1 MNSGVFILCP
11 QKKKKMFRKTF
22 PANIDYS
29 AQATSKMNRE
39 MQKWQ

>member
-11 QKKKKMFRKTF
+11 QKKKMFRKTF